1 MRDLSGDDR
10 YWLTEYVA
18 PIILPDEEN
27 LFLSL
32 PAGYPRDMFREEF
45 WKRRERDGLPS
56 PFGPGYRMRYEHL
69 LEIADSDYDGRFG
82 DAGRL
87 VVRRGEP
94 AGIQE
99 FKDCSEVFR
108 QAELWTYQP
117 NGSSGRDLQFL
128 FYRSSFGAP
137 RKLWLPGDTEIFQ
150 TASCVTSFE
159 QACGANGAQGT
170 GSGQC
175 IGSRSVAK
183 GCRSACFVAHLADD
197 IRGRGAASVAADA
210 NFAPPVSTEGADAL
224 WQRLATSSD
233 PNAKKIG
240 VEGPSTSLRSPAASS
255 ASSASAAP
263 ELPPAEWTT
272 DVIRERIIALPKK
285 YRDFLD
291 VAAPI
296 MSEAELV
303 TFLAAKPSDR
313 DSFIRK
319 FWRQHGKKG

>member
-10 YWLTEYVA
+10 SWLTEYVA
-18 PIILPDEEN
+18 PIIQPDEEN
-27 LFLSL
+27 LFLAL

-45 WKRRERDGLPS
+45 WKRRERDGLPQ
-56 PFGPGYRMRYEHL
+56 PFGPGYRLRYPHL
-69 LEIADSDYDGRFG
+69 LEIADSDYEGRFG

-94 AGIQE
+94 AGLFE

-108 QAELWTYQP
+108 QAELWTYPPETP
-117 NGSSGRDLQFL
+117 NGRDLNFL
-128 FYRSSFGAP
+128 FYRPSFGAP
-137 RKLWLPGDTEIFQ
+137 RRLWLPGDNEIFQ
-150 TASCVTSFE
+150 TASCVVSFD
-159 QACGANGAQGT
+159 QACARTAGGAPPAAAGSTCT
-170 GSGQC
+170 G
-175 IGSRSVAK
+175 RSVPRT
-183 GCRSACFVAHLADD
+183 CDSACYVSR
-197 IRGRGAASVAADA
+197 IAADILSRGTPAIAAAA
-210 NFAPPVSTEGADAL
+210 NFAPPVSTEGADGL

-240 VEGPSTSLRSPAASS
+240 IEGPSTSLRAPVSS
-255 ASSASAAP
+255 APAAP
-263 ELPPAEWTT
+263 EPPPAEWTT

-303 TFLAAKPSDR
+303 RFLAAKPSER
-313 DSFIRK
+313 DTFINK